1 MGSSQPAERD
11 AYVAILHCIGRR
23 QLARAVKTAA
33 TSSVCR
39 ASGRTKAKKLALA
52 TFFFCTDKE
61 TGRAGWHRAGQ
72 HLIYF
77 ASGKLKLKESKR
89 GGGGWIYRQ
98 AAGRFGAGCASEMPI
113 TDRDSIPPCF
123 F

>member
-1 MGSSQPAERD
+1 
-11 AYVAILHCIGRR
+11 
-23 QLARAVKTAA
+23 
-33 TSSVCR
+33 
-39 ASGRTKAKKLALA
+39 LA

-89 GGGGWIYRQ
+89 GGGWTYRQ
-98 AAGRFGAGCASEMPI
+98 AAGRFGAGCASEMAI
-113 TDRDSIPPCF
+113 TDRDSNPPCF
-123 F
+123 FFERLDYSLLHAPPAECGAFLWVWELEWSINSIAFDLE